1 MLLAI
6 YENKKYETIYVPLEK
21 KEEIQKF
28 LRKEGIRWYTMSWSE
43 GEKEYVNKAITAEVG

>member
-6 YENKKYETIYVPLEK
+6 YENKKYETIHVPLEK
-21 KEEIQKF
+21 KKEIQEF

-43 GEKEYVNKAITAEVG
+43 GEKEYVNKTITAEVR

>member
-6 YENKKYETIYVPLEK
+6 YENKKYETIHVPLEK
-21 KEEIQKF
+21 KKEIQEF

-43 GEKEYVNKAITAEVG
+43 GEKEYVNKAITAEVR